1 MQIMSNHRIIDEGIS
16 MFDASKHIL
25 VVYGGSN
32 NEKSYAPTYIELFD
46 QMTEFI
52 GTSGLPETIQ
62 MEDPDI
68 IILDIETA
76 DAGIIDACR
85 VIRAYSNT
93 PMLVIGE
100 EDDEQFVINVLDSG
114 ADDYIQKPT
123 RTGELLAR
131 ARAAVRRYYA
141 TNSDLVVNLG
151 SLTVDLDARRIKVH
165 GEDVHFTP
173 TEFALIAELTRQL
186 DKVVAHERLIR
197 QVWGS
202 NYKGSKQYL
211 YVYFGRIRQKLGDVY
226 SDYIETIPGAGY
238 MLRSEPAS

>member
-1 MQIMSNHRIIDEGIS
+1 MLYGT
-16 MFDASKHIL
+16 DAKDRNSAQEYANIFQQVTHAENNAHALEIL
-25 VVYGGSN
+25 QEQS
-32 NEKSYAPTYIELFD
+32 
-46 QMTEFI
+46 
-52 GTSGLPETIQ
+52 
-62 MEDPDI
+62 PDLV
-68 IILDIETA
+68 ILDIDIA
-76 DAGIIDACR
+76 DAQAIDTCR
-85 VIRAYSNT
+85 VIRAYSSV
-93 PMLVIGE
+93 PLIVVGEAVADELVISL
-100 EDDEQFVINVLDSG
+100 LDAG
-114 ADDYIQKPT
+114 ADDYVEKPFQA
-123 RTGELLAR
+123 GLLGAR

-173 TEFALIAELTRQL
+173 TEFALIAELTRQI

-238 MLRSEPAS
+238 MLRSEPVQMPTM